1 MIDENSPFIDR
12 LIEYIDSGAENDLS
26 NNMFE
31 GCVFFVS
38 FIVYLLLYIAFFLL
52 TLLTAIIW
60 GPIFIVVKIIRDH
73 RKRQQNDREG
83 I

>member
-31 GCVFFVS
+31 GCFFCVS
-38 FIVYLLLYIAFFLL
+38 FFVYLLLYVAFFLL

-60 GPIFIVVKIIRDH
+60 GPIYFIVKVVKER
-73 RKRQQNDREG
+73 RKK
-83 I
+83 

>member
-26 NNMFE
+26 NNVFE
-31 GCVFFVS
+31 CCVFCVS
-38 FIVYLLLYIAFFLL
+38 FYVYLLLYIAFFLL

-60 GPIFIVVKIIRDH
+60 GPIYFIVKVVKER
-73 RKRQQNDREG
+73 RKKNE
-83 I
+83 ITYNSK